1 MLNTVTIV
9 KKKKECFKK
18 FLGFLLLSFSYFSSA
33 YSKED
38 PKFFSCENSF
48 GIYKI
53 YLKYHFT
60 DLNKYDVVT
69 NKFIK
74 GSKKKI
80 PTLELHK
87 EEDFETKNYK
97 KLLTLYISDK
107 YYYFSRVEA
116 PSFYSSSDPGK
127 TVDFILNRYNLLGR
141 NIEHKGM
148 LHPSRKTKIND
159 KIIDEILLS
168 NDVRLLQCKEIEFKQ
183 KI

>member
-9 KKKKECFKK
+9 KKKKEYFKK

-74 GSKKKI
+74 VLKKKI

-87 EEDFETKNYK
+87 EEDFEKKNYK
-97 KLLTLYISDK
+97 KLLTLYIQINIIIFLGK
-107 YYYFSRVEA
+107 